1 MNILNAD
8 HYSCKTPDSRSCL
21 SLYTD
26 RFSRE
31 SSFIHGKLHLPQAY
45 VPVVSESDPRATRS
59 ATSQSVVGLV
69 PRHTYP
75 YNNFVHDFLL

>member
-8 HYSCKTPDSRSCL
+8 HYSCKTPDSRSSL
-21 SLYTD
+21 SLYRPIFKGVLLYTWEATSTTGL
-26 RFSRE
+26 RNCSVGTR
-31 SSFIHGKLHLPQAY
+31 
-45 VPVVSESDPRATRS
+45 PRATRS

-75 YNNFVHDFLL
+75 HDNFVHNFLL